1 MAQDPSRDCFA
12 RPDEQPSPIYPINI
26 TTDPMKTAIKILLIV
41 LALAGIGYAVYS
53 FFDKTEKGEAPP
65 PPQSDFEKEILAE
78 TERGI
83 KDRDY
88 ARATAA
94 FAELCDRID
103 TEASVTLADGSR
115 NLSADEVRRARQI
128 VFYAYVPIFTA
139 HADACFARTAWSDD
153 EVATLGATATRL
165 EEMRVAEAGS
175 PTTKDLARIRQTA
188 ADYRAAWQAARS
200 GAGCHSVAAVRSVIS
215 RANSFKRKPL
225 SNCTALVSALGA
237 VPARAKN
244 GLATYIAARCN
255 HVASS
260 YASYSSYVDFYG
272 AQSQCLNLID
282 EYEKAFGGN
291 AALTSARRRLQNAE
305 TLALDQLP

>member
-1 MAQDPSRDCFA
+1 
-12 RPDEQPSPIYPINI
+12 
-26 TTDPMKTAIKILLIV
+26 MKTAIKILLIV

-53 FFDKTEKGEAPP
+53 FFDKTEGGETPP
-65 PPQSDFEKEILAE
+65 PPQSDFEKEIQAE
-78 TERGI
+78 ADRGI

-88 ARATAA
+88 ARASAT

-103 TEASVTLADGSR
+103 TEAAVTLADGSR
-115 NLSADEVRRARQI
+115 NLSPDEVRRARQI

-139 HADACFARTAWSDD
+139 HADACFARTAWSDG
-153 EVATLGATATRL
+153 EVDALGTTAGRL
-165 EEMRVAEAGS
+165 QEMQVAEAGS

-200 GAGCHSVAAVRSVIS
+200 GAGCRSVAAVRSAVS

-225 SNCTALVSALGA
+225 SNCTALVNALGA
-237 VPARAKN
+237 VPARAKSA
-244 GLATYIAARCN
+244 LATYVASRCN
-255 HVASS
+255 RVASGYAS
-260 YASYSSYVDFYG
+260 YASYADFYA
-272 AQSQCLNLID
+272 AQEQCLSLIN

-291 AALTSARRRLQNAE
+291 AALTSAQRRLQNAE

>member
-1 MAQDPSRDCFA
+1 
-12 RPDEQPSPIYPINI
+12 
-26 TTDPMKTAIKILLIV
+26 MKTAIKILLIV
-41 LALAGIGYAVYS
+41 LALAGIGYVVYS
-53 FFDKTEKGEAPP
+53 FFDKTEKGETPP

-260 YASYSSYVDFYG
+260 YASYASYVDFYA

>member
-1 MAQDPSRDCFA
+1 
-12 RPDEQPSPIYPINI
+12 
-26 TTDPMKTAIKILLIV
+26 MKTAIKILLIV

-53 FFDKTEKGEAPP
+53 FFDKTEKGETPP
-65 PPQSDFEKEILAE
+65 PPQSDFEKEIQAE
-78 TERGI
+78 ADRGI

-88 ARATAA
+88 ARASAT

-103 TEASVTLADGSR
+103 TEAAVTLADGSR
-115 NLSADEVRRARQI
+115 NLSPDEVRRARQI

-139 HADACFARTAWSDD
+139 HADACFARTAWSDG
-153 EVATLGATATRL
+153 EVDALGTTAGRL
-165 EEMRVAEAGS
+165 QEMQVAEAGS

-200 GAGCHSVAAVRSVIS
+200 GAGCRSVTAVRSAVN

-225 SNCTALVSALGA
+225 SNCTALVNALGA
-237 VPARAKN
+237 VPARAKSA
-244 GLATYIAARCN
+244 LATYIAGRCN
-255 HVASS
+255 RVASG
-260 YASYSSYVDFYG
+260 YASYATYVDFYA

>member
-1 MAQDPSRDCFA
+1 
-12 RPDEQPSPIYPINI
+12 
-26 TTDPMKTAIKILLIV
+26 MKTAIKILLIV
-41 LALAGIGYAVYS
+41 LALAGIGYVVYS
-53 FFDKTEKGEAPP
+53 FFDKTEKGETPP
-65 PPQSDFEKEILAE
+65 PPQSDFEKEIQAE

-88 ARATAA
+88 ARATAT

-115 NLSADEVRRARQI
+115 NLSPDEVRRARQI
-128 VFYAYVPIFTA
+128 VFYADV
-139 HADACFARTAWSDD
+139 CFARSTWSDD
-153 EVATLGATATRL
+153 EVEALGATATRL
-165 EEMRVAEAGS
+165 EQMQVAEAGS
-175 PTTKDLARIRQTA
+175 PTTKDLARIGRTA

-225 SNCTALVSALGA
+225 SNCTALVNALGA

-244 GLATYIAARCN
+244 GLATYVAARCN
-255 HVASS
+255 RVAST
-260 YASYSSYVDFYG
+260 YASYATYVDFYA

-282 EYEKAFGGN
+282 EYEKAFGSN
-291 AALTSARRRLQNAE
+291 ASLTSARRRLQNAE
-305 TLALDQLP
+305 AQALDQLP

>member
-1 MAQDPSRDCFA
+1 
-12 RPDEQPSPIYPINI
+12 
-26 TTDPMKTAIKILLIV
+26 MKTAIKILLIV

-53 FFDKTEKGEAPP
+53 FFDKAEKGETPP
-65 PPQSDFEKEILAE
+65 PPQSDFEKEIQAE
-78 TERGI
+78 ADRGI

-88 ARATAA
+88 ARASAT

-103 TEASVTLADGSR
+103 TEAAVTLADGSR
-115 NLSADEVRRARQI
+115 NLTPDEVRRARQI

-139 HADACFARTAWSDD
+139 HADACFGRTVWSDD
-153 EVATLGATATRL
+153 EVDALGTAAGRL
-165 EEMRVAEAGS
+165 QEMQVAEAGS

-200 GAGCHSVAAVRSVIS
+200 GAGCRSVAAVRSAVS

-225 SNCTALVSALGA
+225 SNCTALVSALNA
-237 VPARAKN
+237 VPARAKSA
-244 GLATYIAARCN
+244 LTTYVAGRCN
-255 HVASS
+255 RVASG
-260 YASYSSYVDFYG
+260 YASYATYVDFYA

-291 AALTSARRRLQNAE
+291 ASLSTARRRLQNAE
-305 TLALDQLP
+305 TMALDQLP